1 MPRVKKSPQQKEEI
15 KPKIQKEKKKSPSF
29 YFAVGRR
36 KTAVATVKLFINGS
50 GEMSVNKKSI
60 KEYFRG
66 GLASYHY
73 LLPFKV
79 TDTLNRFTVEAK
91 IEGSGL
97 SGQLDALIHAIS
109 RALEKVDR
117 EKYRPLL
124 KKQGLLTRDSR
135 KKERKKPGLMGARK
149 AKQSPKR

>member
-1 MPRVKKSPQQKEEI
+1 MPKVEKQEE
-15 KPKIQKEKKKSPSF
+15 KTKEKKPTIKKASPKKPSYF
-29 YFAVGRR
+29 FAVGRR
-36 KTAVATVKLFINGS
+36 KTAVATVKLFVNGT
-50 GEMSVNKKSI
+50 GEMKVNQKPI
-60 KEYFRG
+60 EEYFRG
-66 GLASYHY
+66 DLAKYQY
-73 LLPFKV
+73 LLPFTI

-91 IEGSGL
+91 TEGSG
-97 SGQLDALIHAIS
+97 SSSQLAALVHAFS

-135 KKERKKPGLMGARK
+135 KKERKKPGLMGART

>member
-1 MPRVKKSPQQKEEI
+1 MPKVEKQEKKT
-15 KPKIQKEKKKSPSF
+15 KEKKSTIKKTGPKKPSYF
-29 YFAVGRR
+29 FAVGRR
-36 KTAVATVKLFINGS
+36 KTAVATVKLFVNGT
-50 GEMSVNKKSI
+50 GEMKVNQKPI
-60 KEYFRG
+60 EEYFRG
-66 GLASYHY
+66 NLAKYQY
-73 LLPFKV
+73 LLPFTI

-91 IEGSGL
+91 IKGSGL
-97 SGQLDALIHAIS
+97 SSQLAALVHAFS

-135 KKERKKPGLMGARK
+135 KKERKKPGLMGART